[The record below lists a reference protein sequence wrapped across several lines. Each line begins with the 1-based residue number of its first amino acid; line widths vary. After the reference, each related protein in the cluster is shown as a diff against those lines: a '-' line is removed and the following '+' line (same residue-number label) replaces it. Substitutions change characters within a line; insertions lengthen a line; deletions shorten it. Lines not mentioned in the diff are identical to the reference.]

1 MACFVFQSVIQ
12 IFANHNGSLSN
23 AVFRTI
29 RRQLQE
35 HSIFLFINGSINSTG
50 ELIDDKTI
58 PYSLHAM
65 NTNFKPINGGQNTSR
80 SIIKTSN
87 KTMNYASNS
96 VSYDKV
102 QSDTTSFNDPREHH
116 WSYDSDFLTSDK
128 DTRQPTKLFRRKRS
142 CRRLKCPSQ
151 NDRSLCPW
159 TTDIVSNNTRIP
171 QDIQIRSC
179 VSRTPRNDAGLSDI
193 VCENVTI
200 TKDFRLLNCTT
211 CFERVVI
218 PVGCVPAF
226 SFHIQSPP

>member
-1 MACFVFQSVIQ
+1 MTFFVFQSVIQ
-12 IFANHNGSLSN
+12 IFANPNDSLSN
-23 AVFRTI
+23 ALFQTI
-29 RRQLQE
+29 RRHLPE
-35 HSIFLFINGSINSTG
+35 HSIFLFINGSINSKG
-50 ELIDDKTI
+50 ELIDDKSI

-65 NTNFKPINGGQNTSR
+65 NTNFKPINNGQNTSR

-87 KTMNYASNS
+87 KTIIYASNL

-102 QSDTTSFNDPREHH
+102 QSDTTSINDSREHH
-116 WSYDSDFLTSDK
+116 WSYDSDFLTS

-159 TTDIVSNNTRIP
+159 KTDIVSNNTRIP

-179 VSRTPRNDAGLSDI
+179 VSKTPRNDAGLGDK

-200 TKDFRLLNCTT
+200 TKNFRLLNCAT
-211 CFERVVI
+211 CTERVVI
-218 PVGCVPAF
+218 PVGCVPVF